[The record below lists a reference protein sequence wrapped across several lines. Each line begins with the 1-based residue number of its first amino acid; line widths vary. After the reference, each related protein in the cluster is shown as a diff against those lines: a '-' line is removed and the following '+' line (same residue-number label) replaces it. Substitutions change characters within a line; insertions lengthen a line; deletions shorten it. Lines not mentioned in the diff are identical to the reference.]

1 MTLIKQ
7 KYYCPVC
14 GTQTHNFLS
23 LRLANG
29 QPLCAACQRKVRF
42 IDYSLLEAMTI
53 TQVGQYF
60 SFRNKNSQDFG
71 IFKTTRSI
79 VFGKYVLNV
88 DDQKFLWYCDEQ
100 KSNPP
105 LIFSFDDLLDF
116 SFTEHTEILKE
127 VQEKP
132 QSFLDILFGSTK
144 YVEIPDQGKILVTEI
159 SLKLKVRNP
168 LFETLPFYLLQKP
181 TQKYSCYYESIKE
194 KTRSLKFLLKDINS
208 IGKRRRDLY
217 G

>member
-7 KYYCPVC
+7 KYYCPIC
-14 GTQTHNFLS
+14 GTQTHKFLS

-29 QPLCAACQRKVRF
+29 QPLCAACQGKVRF

-53 TQVGQYF
+53 TQAGQYF

-116 SFTEHTEILKE
+116 SFTERTEILKE

-144 YVEIPDQGKILVTEI
+144 HVEIPNQEKILVTEI
-159 SLKLKVRNP
+159 SLELKVRNP
-168 LFETLPFYLLQKP
+168 LFETLSFDLLQKP
-181 TQKYSCYYESIKE
+181 TQKYGYYYESIEE
-194 KTRSLKFLLKDINS
+194 KIRGLKFLLKDISS

>member
-1 MTLIKQ
+1 MNLIKQ

-14 GTQTHNFLS
+14 GTQTHKFLS

-53 TQVGQYF
+53 TQAGQYF

-79 VFGKYVLNV
+79 VFGKFVLNV

-116 SFTEHTEILKE
+116 SFTERTEILKE
-127 VQEKP
+127 VREKP
-132 QSFLDILFGSTK
+132 QSFLDILFGA
-144 YVEIPDQGKILVTEI
+144 
-159 SLKLKVRNP
+159 
-168 LFETLPFYLLQKP
+168 
-181 TQKYSCYYESIKE
+181 
-194 KTRSLKFLLKDINS
+194 
-208 IGKRRRDLY
+208 
-217 G
+217 

>member
-7 KYYCPVC
+7 KYYCPIC
-14 GTQTHNFLS
+14 GTQTHKFLS

-42 IDYSLLEAMTI
+42 FDYSLLEAMTI
-53 TQVGQYF
+53 TQAGQYF
-60 SFRNKNSQDFG
+60 SFRNKNSQDFN

-116 SFTEHTEILKE
+116 SFTERTEILKE
-127 VQEKP
+127 VQEKS

-144 YVEIPDQGKILVTEI
+144 HVEVPNQEKILVTEI
-159 SLKLKVRNP
+159 SLELKVRNP
-168 LFETLPFYLLQKP
+168 LFETLSFDLLQKP
-181 TQKYSCYYESIKE
+181 TQKYDYYYESIEE
-194 KTRSLKFLLKDINS
+194 KIRSLKFLLKDISS